1 METKTT
7 IQTTPTSDNQFVSDI
22 IQIIRNGKDKAYAAV
37 NASMIATYW
46 NIGRRIV
53 LEEQKGE
60 LRAEYGTQLLKKL
73 SIELTKEIGKGFTE
87 RNLRNF
93 RLFYLQFPDYEIWH
107 ACVPNLTWTHFRAL
121 LSVENKDARYWYMN
135 EAASENWSSRTLD
148 RNVGSQYYFRLL
160 QSQHK
165 KPVIREMQEKTADY
179 QKDNHEFIKNPFI
192 AEFLGLS
199 SNIDY
204 TESKLES
211 SILTHIQKFL
221 LELGKGYAFVA
232 RQQHISTDA
241 GDFYIDLVFYNYL
254 LKAFLLIDLKTTKI
268 THQDVGQMDMYVR
281 MYDDL
286 KRTEGDNPTIG
297 LILCTETSKDI
308 AKYSVLHE
316 NPQFFAAKYLTYL
329 PSEEDLKREIEKQ
342 KEIFQ
347 IQQCEI

>member
-1 METKTT
+1 METKNT
-7 IQTTPTSDNQFVSDI
+7 IQTTLTSDNQFVSDI
-22 IQIIRNGKDKAYAAV
+22 IQIIRNGKEKAYAAV

-93 RLFYLQFPDYEIWH
+93 RLFYLQFSDYEIWH

-135 EAASENWSSRTLD
+135 EAASENWSSRTLE

-165 KPVIREMQEKTADY
+165 EPVIREMQEKTADY

-254 LKAFLLIDLKTTKI
+254 LKAFLLIEL
-268 THQDVGQMDMYVR
+268 
-281 MYDDL
+281 
-286 KRTEGDNPTIG
+286 
-297 LILCTETSKDI
+297 LCCAQHNRS
-308 AKYSVLHE
+308 Y
-316 NPQFFAAKYLTYL
+316 AA
-329 PSEEDLKREIEKQ
+329 
-342 KEIFQ
+342 
-347 IQQCEI
+347 